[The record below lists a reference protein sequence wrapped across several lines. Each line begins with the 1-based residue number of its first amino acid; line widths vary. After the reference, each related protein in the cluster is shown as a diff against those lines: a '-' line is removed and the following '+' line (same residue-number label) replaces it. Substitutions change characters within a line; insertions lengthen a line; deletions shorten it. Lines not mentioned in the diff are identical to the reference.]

1 MADAD
6 LHHLAGVLRESGVR
20 RVHSFAWR
28 DLDDPDAGGSEV
40 HADEILS
47 RWAAAGLEIVHRTSS
62 YDIPRSFERNGY
74 QVEQAG
80 GRISVLARSPWHA
93 LLHDRRQADAVVD
106 IWNGLPW
113 WSPVWFRGP
122 KVTWLHHL
130 HTDMWAQSFQ
140 RHWAIAGRF
149 TEGRVAPF
157 VYRRQRVV
165 TLSPS
170 SKDSLVRQGFRDE
183 QVDVVAPGIDPM
195 FRPDESA
202 RSSTPLVVAVGRL
215 APVKRYL
222 DLAAA
227 VQRARETHPSLTLE
241 IVGDGP
247 ERPAIEAWRDT
258 HHAGGWMVLRGR
270 IDDAEL
276 VRTYQRA
283 WVAASASLA
292 EGWGMALTEAAA
304 CGTPSVATDIAGHRD
319 AVVDGRSG
327 LLVREPALLGDALA
341 SLVSHPARLAE
352 LRAGAL
358 QRATELTW
366 DHAALGH
373 LQVLAAEAARHRR

>member
-1 MADAD
+1 MADAE
-6 LHHLAGVLRESGVR
+6 LHHLAGVLRDSGVR

-47 RWAAAGLEIVHRTSS
+47 RWAAAGLEVVHRTSS

-80 GRISVLARSPWHA
+80 GRISVLARSPWHGMV
-93 LLHDRRQADAVVD
+93 HDRRQADAVVD

-122 KVTWLHHL
+122 RVTWLHHL
-130 HTDMWAQSFQ
+130 HTEMWAQSFQ
-140 RHWAIAGRF
+140 RHWAVAGRF
-149 TEGRVAPF
+149 TEGHVAPF
-157 VYRRQRVV
+157 VYRRERIV

-170 SKDSLVRQGFRDE
+170 SRDSLVRHGFRAE

-195 FRPDESA
+195 FRPDESV
-202 RSSTPLVVAVGRL
+202 RSTAPLVVAVGRL

-227 VQRARETHPSLTLE
+227 VQHARAAHPSLTLE

-247 ERPAIEAWRDT
+247 ERPAIEAWRDA
-258 HHAGGWMVLRGR
+258 HGAAGWMVLRGR
-270 IDDAEL
+270 IDDEEL

-319 AVVDGRSG
+319 AVADGRSG
-327 LLVREPALLGDALA
+327 LLVRDVGRLGEVLAGLLAQP
-341 SLVSHPARLAE
+341 SRLAE
-352 LRAGAL
+352 LRDGAMG
-358 QRATELTW
+358 RAAELTW
-366 DHAALGH
+366 DRAAIGH
-373 LQVLAAEAARHRR
+373 LRVLAAEVARRR